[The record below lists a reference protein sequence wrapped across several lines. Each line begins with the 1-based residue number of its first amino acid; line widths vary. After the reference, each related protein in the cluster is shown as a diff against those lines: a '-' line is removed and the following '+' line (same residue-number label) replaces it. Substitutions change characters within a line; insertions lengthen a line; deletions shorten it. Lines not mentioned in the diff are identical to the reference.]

1 MNPSSEMAWSRRY
14 STGLLRVMMGLTLA
28 TGGSVSPGQAVELSP
43 AQIYASAAPA
53 VVFIVAVGAEGMG
66 QGTGSIIET
75 TGLVLTNAHVVWD
88 KSSEAPAKKI
98 FVFLKPDRV
107 IGNESNQE
115 NLTKRYQ
122 ASVMAYDKDL
132 DLALIKM
139 TNVNETLPVLPFADP
154 SAITIGS
161 RVVAIGHPESGGLW
175 SLTTGV
181 ISAEWKNFTNVS
193 GKDIFQ
199 TETSLNRGNS
209 GGPLIDLQGH
219 QVGVNSM
226 IARKS
231 KDGLAITSVNFAI
244 KSNVA
249 KDWMGK
255 QGVQVA
261 YAAHPMPTEP
271 MRPVEPERFTTAP
284 APVADP
290 PASDGGKQTD
300 RERPMAM
307 IPLKPQPKTVLENQ
321 PEAKPETGPG
331 LPAVRP
337 FSLDRL
343 MKGLNLVQKDLESQM
358 DDMQAEIRKRR
369 R

>member
-1 MNPSSEMAWSRRY
+1 MKPSREMRRIGQHAP
-14 STGLLRVMMGLTLA
+14 GLLSLVV
-28 TGGSVSPGQAVELSP
+28 GGALSSAVGMGQATELSP
-43 AQIYASAAPA
+43 AQIYALASPA
-53 VVFIVAVGAEGMG
+53 VVFIAAVGAEGTG
-66 QGTGSIIET
+66 QGTGSIIE
-75 TGLVLTNAHVVWD
+75 GSGHVLTNAHVIWD
-88 KSSEAPAKKI
+88 KASETPAKKI

-122 ASVMAYDKDL
+122 ATVMAYDKDL
-132 DLALIKM
+132 DLALIRM
-139 TNVNETLPVLPFADP
+139 TNVTETLPVLPLADP
-154 SAITIGS
+154 SAIVIGS

-181 ISAEWKNFTNVS
+181 ISAEWKNFTSVP

-199 TETSLNRGNS
+199 TEASLNRGNS
-209 GGPLIDLQGH
+209 GGPLIDMQGH

-226 IARKS
+226 IARKA

-244 KSNVA
+244 KSSVA

-261 YAAHPMPTEP
+261 YVVPPIP
-271 MRPVEPERFTTAP
+271 LDLPKQVEPEKHATPLAP
-284 APVADP
+284 RSSP
-290 PASDGGKQTD
+290 QTSESEKSVD
-300 RERPMAM
+300 LEREATVTPK
-307 IPLKPQPKTVLENQ
+307 KPQPKKVLENQ
-321 PEAKPETGPG
+321 TEAKPETGPG
-331 LPAVRP
+331 LPPIRP

-343 MKGLNLVQKDLESQM
+343 VKGLDLVQKDLELQM
-358 DDMQAEIRKRR
+358 DDMQEEIRKRR

>member
-1 MNPSSEMAWSRRY
+1 MKPSREMRRVGQHAP
-14 STGLLRVMMGLTLA
+14 GLLSLVLGVALSGAVGM
-28 TGGSVSPGQAVELSP
+28 GQATELSP
-43 AQIYASAAPA
+43 AQIYATTAPA
-53 VVFIVAVGAEGMG
+53 VVFIAAVGTEGTG
-66 QGTGSIIET
+66 QGTGSIIEAS
-75 TGLVLTNAHVVWD
+75 GHVLTNAHVIWD
-88 KSSEAPAKKI
+88 KASETPAKKI

-107 IGNESNQE
+107 IGNEGNQE
-115 NLTKRYQ
+115 NLTKRYS
-122 ASVMAYDKDL
+122 ATVTAYDKDL
-132 DLALIKM
+132 DLALIRM
-139 TNVNETLPVLPFADP
+139 TNVTETLPVLPLADP
-154 SAITIGS
+154 SAIAIGS

-181 ISAEWKNFTNVS
+181 ISAEWKNFTNVP

-209 GGPLIDLQGH
+209 GGPLIDMRGH

-255 QGVQVA
+255 HGVQVA
-261 YAAHPMPTEP
+261 YAVPPIPPELP
-271 MRPVEPERFTTAP
+271 KPVEPERFATPP
-284 APVADP
+284 APRSSPQASESEKSVGLERETTVTP
-290 PASDGGKQTD
+290 P
-300 RERPMAM
+300 
-307 IPLKPQPKTVLENQ
+307 KPQPKQVLENQ

-331 LPAVRP
+331 LPPVRP

-343 MKGLNLVQKDLESQM
+343 VKGLDLVQKDLESQM